1 MSRGWAADDDEGS
14 WGSIGSTGA
23 DYCPGPPG
31 AFQAASAFSTVN
43 RFSMGGFVWP
53 RRARNN
59 RKLWFPARAVRR
71 SFEEFVDQHPFRR
84 LVLAGNSRISR
95 RAESLAREAARVFE
109 GRRRATMGV
118 DNPCEVAFKF
128 PGGDSHG
135 R

>member
-1 MSRGWAADDDEGS
+1 MAPLAPTTVRAR
-14 WGSIGSTGA
+14 
-23 DYCPGPPG
+23 PGRLRPECGHKPEI
-31 AFQAASAFSTVN
+31 FY
-43 RFSMGGFVWP
+43 GGFVWP
-53 RRARNN
+53 RRARID
-59 RKLWFPARAVRR
+59 RKLRFPARAVRR

-109 GRRRATMGV
+109 GRRRATVGV